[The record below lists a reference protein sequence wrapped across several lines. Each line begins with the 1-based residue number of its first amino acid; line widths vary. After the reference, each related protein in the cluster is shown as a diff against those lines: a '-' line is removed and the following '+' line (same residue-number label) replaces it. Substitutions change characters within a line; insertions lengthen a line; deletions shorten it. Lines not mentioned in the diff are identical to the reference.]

1 MTRDETMSRQSGGDG
16 IDAAVE
22 LGPGHRTA
30 HWSRLNQRNALRLG
44 GCVSPD
50 KISEVGL
57 QLFGV
62 GQLDPTDQLV
72 HALESGTI
80 GSKGRH
86 MVMT

>member
-1 MTRDETMSRQSGGDG
+1 
-16 IDAAVE
+16 
-22 LGPGHRTA
+22 
-30 HWSRLNQRNALRLG
+30 
-44 GCVSPD
+44 VSPD

>member
-1 MTRDETMSRQSGGDG
+1 MTRDEAMSRQSGGDG

-30 HWSRLNQRNALRLG
+30 YWFRLNHGDALRLG
-44 GCVSPD
+44 RRVSPD

-62 GQLDPTDQLV
+62 AQLDPTDQLV
-72 HALESGTI
+72 HAPESGTTD
-80 GSKGRH
+80 GEGRH